1 MVTFYRRLPRFEY
14 VQPNSIDEVLSL
26 LATHKG
32 EAKLIAG
39 GTDLLPKM
47 KRREIKSTKYV
58 IDIKGLPDLEYIK
71 YDDKKGL
78 SIGALTTIHAIETS
92 PVIEQRFNILPRR
105 LPPWQLPRCVTG
117 ERWQAISVMPSP
129 QPIVPRHSLL

>member
-14 VQPNSIDEVLSL
+14 VQPNSIDEALYL

-47 KRREIKSTKYV
+47 KRM
-58 IDIKGLPDLEYIK
+58 EYQT
-71 YDDKKGL
+71 G
-78 SIGALTTIHAIETS
+78 ETS
-92 PVIEQRFNILPRR
+92 NGIRD
-105 LPPWQLPRCVTG
+105 WD
-117 ERWQAISVMPSP
+117 
-129 QPIVPRHSLL
+129 

>member
-14 VQPNSIDEVLSL
+14 VQPNSIDEALSL

-47 KRREIKSTKYV
+47 KRREIKSTKYI
-58 IDIKGLPDLEYIK
+58 IDIKGYQIWSISNMTT
-71 YDDKKGL
+71 KKG
-78 SIGALTTIHAIETS
+78 
-92 PVIEQRFNILPRR
+92 
-105 LPPWQLPRCVTG
+105 
-117 ERWQAISVMPSP
+117 SVL
-129 QPIVPRHSLL
+129 VP